1 LHLAAAASAAMSSTG
16 RSSGSTR
23 RDEAIRAPRQQA
35 VLLLGRR
42 LLRAAERFRNDTSGA
57 VMGFDL
63 NPRQGRARPRR
74 EVSFATSST
83 PVREGPLITTSYE
96 RRNGGGKT
104 IRTSR
109 MGKWYANDLSLEPFI
124 FPEGRI
130 VHTPTHPG
138 NGIEGT
144 RRRRP
149 RACTISRVRLG
160 EGIPI
165 VEMLNAK
172 QSSVLEQPCP
182 GFMLGWDRNPDDER
196 RGLIRRSTPFA

>member
-1 LHLAAAASAAMSSTG
+1 
-16 RSSGSTR
+16 
-23 RDEAIRAPRQQA
+23 
-35 VLLLGRR
+35 
-42 LLRAAERFRNDTSGA
+42 
-57 VMGFDL
+57 MGFDL
-63 NPRQGRARPRR
+63 NPRQGHVTAYLPPRPRR
-74 EVSFATSST
+74 EVSSATSST

-144 RRRRP
+144 
-149 RACTISRVRLG
+149 
-160 EGIPI
+160 
-165 VEMLNAK
+165 
-172 QSSVLEQPCP
+172 
-182 GFMLGWDRNPDDER
+182 
-196 RGLIRRSTPFA
+196 